1 MRMRLSVFLVSHET
15 VLLKQGSDFH
25 TELMKTNKF
34 LFAGTQPAVGC
45 EFFVTKEIPWLCHPS
60 LALGWKN

>member
-1 MRMRLSVFLVSHET
+1 MRLSVFLVSHEE

-25 TELMKTNKF
+25 TEMMKANRL

-45 EFFVTKEIPWLCHPS
+45 EFFVTKGMKKSRSFATL
-60 LALGWKN
+60 L